1 MNDSIDEKKVL
12 ITELTQKAVRLWGS
26 KRTQDSINN
35 INEAADHILKVNGA
49 EIDDEE
55 APLFHPPIQEDSA

>member
-26 KRTQDSINN
+26 KRTQDSSNN
-35 INEAADHILKVNGA
+35 IKEAADHILKVNGA
-49 EIDDEE
+49 EIDDGE
-55 APLFHPPIQEDSA
+55 APLFHPPIQEESA

>member
-26 KRTQDSINN
+26 KRTQDSSNN

-55 APLFHPPIQEDSA
+55 APLFHPPIHEDSA

>member
-35 INEAADHILKVNGA
+35 INEAADHILKVNGD

>member
-1 MNDSIDEKKVL
+1 VL

-55 APLFHPPIQEDSA
+55 APLFHPPIQEDST

>member
-55 APLFHPPIQEDSA
+55 APLFHPPIQEDST